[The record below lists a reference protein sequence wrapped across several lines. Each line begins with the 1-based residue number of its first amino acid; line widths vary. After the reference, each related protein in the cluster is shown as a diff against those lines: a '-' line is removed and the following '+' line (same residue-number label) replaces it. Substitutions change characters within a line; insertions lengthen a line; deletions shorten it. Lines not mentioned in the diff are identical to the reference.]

1 MEKYKINWNK
11 KISTTYIYTSVYL
24 VQNRENWNIVTEK
37 WNYFVIMQSTVHC
50 KQAFTTSWSKSVTVY
65 TLWTK
70 ARLQIIKQS
79 IFLLRYFSLHKGTS
93 TQMTVDGFKSVRC
106 PC

>member
-37 WNYFVIMQSTVHC
+37 WNYFLIVQSNVHY
-50 KQAFTTSWSKSVTVY
+50 KQTFTTSWSKSITVY
-65 TLWTK
+65 TLRTK
-70 ARLQIIKQS
+70 AQLQIIKHS
-79 IFLLRYFSLHKGTS
+79 ILRYFSLPKGTS
-93 TQMTVDGFKSVRC
+93 TQMTVDGFKSVRR